1 MSFFTRSGSASQP
14 VNISRRSFL
23 TAAGMTAIAL
33 PVLAACG
40 SPAGGTS
47 SFSAPD
53 VKPPTE
59 FAGRT
64 NVVIWS
70 PWSGNNHEV
79 FTGVLDGF
87 NRSQTDIYAEVQQ
100 FNGYDGVT
108 EKIAAGLQARQIP
121 DIGVFSDVS
130 WNKFFLNDTLE
141 PLDGYY
147 DNSFGRSSF
156 NERLF
161 DEGVVRGESFWLP
174 FGRSTPLFY
183 YNKEIF
189 SAAGL
194 PDRAPTTWDEFR
206 SWGKQITGQN
216 YNGNSLKMRA
226 YTGSDDWYMQGL
238 IWNYGGAISEGLDVT
253 VDSAAAIA
261 AAEFDRAV
269 VNDDKSGYLA
279 QDVNND
285 FMNGQVATIT
295 NSTGSLTGL
304 IKGSPFAVGA
314 GFLPQQKTHG
324 VPTGGA
330 GLGIMKNAAPER
342 KEAAAQVLA
351 YLSGEEASSTWTVG
365 TGYLPSTIAAAQ
377 SAKVLKVMA
386 DNPSYKLAVDQLELA
401 RQPDPVRRYVQSTI
415 IEMRTAVQ
423 KLLTENA
430 DPAATLKSTA
440 TKLRAD
446 TESVR
451 KLYESKVA

>member
-1 MSFFTRSGSASQP
+1 MSLFARSGSAQKP

-40 SPAGGTS
+40 NAGGTA
-47 SFSAPD
+47 SFSAPE
-53 VKPPTE
+53 VKAPSE

-79 FTGVLDGF
+79 FTGVVDGF
-87 NRSQTDIYAEVQQ
+87 NRSQSDIYAEVQQ

-141 PLDGYY
+141 PLGGYF
-147 DNSFGRSSF
+147 DNNFGPSTF

-161 DEGVVRGESFWLP
+161 TEGVVRGESYWIP

-189 SAAGL
+189 SSAGL
-194 PDRAPTTWDEFR
+194 PDRAPATWDEFR
-206 SWGKQITGQN
+206 SWGKHITGQN
-216 YNGNSLKMRA
+216 YNGNSLMMRA
-226 YTGSDDWYMQGL
+226 YTGADDWYMQGL
-238 IWNYGGAISEGLDVT
+238 LWNFGGSISDGLDVT

-269 VNDDKSGYLA
+269 INDDKIAYLA
-279 QDVNND
+279 QEINND
-285 FMNGQVATIT
+285 FINGQVATIT

-304 IKGSPFAVGA
+304 IKGAQFEVGA
-314 GFLPQQKTHG
+314 GFLPQQTTHG

-330 GLGIMKNAAPER
+330 GLGIMKNASPER

-365 TGYLPSTIAAAQ
+365 TGYLPSTISAAN
-377 SAKVLKVMA
+377 STKVRRVMS
-386 DNPSYKLAVDQLELA
+386 DNPNYKLAVDQLELA
-401 RQPDPVRRYVQSTI
+401 RQPDAVRRYVQSTI
-415 IEMRTAVQ
+415 TEMRTAIQ
-423 KLLTENA
+423 KLYTENA
-430 DPAATLKSTA
+430 DAGATLKATA

-451 KLYESKVA
+451 TLYESKVA

>member
-1 MSFFTRSGSASQP
+1 MSIFARSGSAP
-14 VNISRRSFL
+14 RPTNISRRSFL
-23 TAAGMTAIAL
+23 TAAGMTAITL

-40 SPAGGTS
+40 SAASGTA

-53 VKPPTE
+53 VKAPSE
-59 FAGRT
+59 FSGRT

-79 FTGVLDGF
+79 FSGVVDGF
-87 NRSQTDIYAEVQQ
+87 NRSQSDIYAEIQQ

-141 PLDGYY
+141 PLDGYF
-147 DNSFGRSSF
+147 DNGFGPSAF
-156 NERLF
+156 NTRLF
-161 DEGVVRGESFWLP
+161 NEGVVRGESFWLP

-194 PDRAPTTWDEFR
+194 PDRAPATWDEFR
-206 SWGKQITGQN
+206 TWGKQITGQN
-216 YNGNSLKMRA
+216 YNGNSLAMRA
-226 YTGSDDWYMQGL
+226 YTGSDDWYLQGL
-238 IWNYGGAISEGLDVT
+238 IWNFGGAISEGLDVT
-253 VDSAAAIA
+253 VDSAGAIA

-279 QDVNND
+279 QDINND

-304 IKGSPFAVGA
+304 IKGSPFEVGA
-314 GFLPQQKTHG
+314 GFLPQQTAHG

-330 GLGIMKNAAPER
+330 GLGIMKNASPER

-365 TGYLPSTIAAAQ
+365 TGYLPSTVAAAN
-377 SAKVLKVMA
+377 SAKVRQVMA

-401 RQPDPVRRYVQSTI
+401 RQPDAVRRYVQSTI
-415 IEMRTAVQ
+415 IEMRTVVQ
-423 KLLTENA
+423 KIITENA
-430 DPAATLKSTA
+430 DPTSTLKATA